1 MSVLSP
7 PPARPA
13 PLDPQALRLVLF
25 GMPDAGKSSLLGALA
40 QAAETQERVL
50 HGNLRDL
57 TQGLDELRKRV
68 YEDRQRETL
77 EEIVPYPVRFS
88 PFGQPSIPAIL
99 FDCDG
104 RAANALLTQ
113 KRSIEKENRTG
124 TLAGAVLSAD
134 GLILTV
140 DASAPHSQIED
151 DFREFLRFLRFLE
164 KYRSQEHAVGG
175 LPVYLVLTKCDL
187 LVRDA
192 SISQAMWEARIEERK
207 KDVMG
212 RFKQFL
218 AGHGVRHGQLS
229 FGTLDLEVRAT
240 AVRRPALTDASP
252 QPREPFGVAELFHT
266 AFEEAMAFRDRQQR
280 SRKRLM
286 WTVGGAGTFLAA
298 MLIAGVALLSM
309 PQRTTEFTL
318 ADRVE
323 SLRASEGPTAA
334 TRLGPNLDRRMREW
348 VEVQSHPAFPQL
360 PAELQALVQQRLAE
374 GNAYIQF
381 RDELAA
387 IPPPGRARSLA
398 ELSQTQARLTKLIP
412 PEQYAGD
419 WAPTEAAQQ
428 RERLLNKDI
437 PALRSAVA
445 RLTQFYFTLKNRATV
460 LLQTEELNAEWEQRV
475 RDLAA
480 AEKSLPFPESD
491 PIQGPAYEYDDV
503 AIAEADWQSARD
515 RVQLVRDMAA
525 ALGMLGDSSKAP
537 LAFGPPPADADIPA
551 LGAARWQQLKTEY
564 PNHAKW
570 SLSAVPD
577 SVRLEFERRL
587 NRSLDQAI
595 RDGQRV
601 ILELLHETTT
611 GKKEMPADWARVGE
625 NLLKP
630 SLRDWRDLIAFVARL
645 ADPTA
650 GSPVETTAAF
660 LKKSSFEL
668 DPKQIRI
675 RIPDTLSDA
684 PVRPAGELL
693 LVHRKRDGDETT
705 RVTLRQAGDPQR
717 DKQSLLYTF
726 TATGNAAITYRPGDT
741 FFAEL
746 PMRKGG
752 RDLKLTWASSRT
764 LAFQFERLLREP
776 RLHEPEQ
783 SNVEGLLAV
792 GVTVTVTDGQFPT
805 VPPMVPIVRWEK

>member
-1 MSVLSP
+1 
-7 PPARPA
+7 
-13 PLDPQALRLVLF
+13 
-25 GMPDAGKSSLLGALA
+25 MPDAGKSSLLGALA

-88 PFGQPSIPAIL
+88 PFGQPSIPAVL

-113 KRSIEKENRTG
+113 KRSIEEENRTG

-164 KYRSQEHAVGG
+164 KYRSREHAVGG

-192 SISQAMWEARIEERK
+192 SIGQSMWEARIEERK

-218 AGHGVRHGQLS
+218 AGHGVKQGQFA

-252 QPREPFGVAELFHT
+252 RPREPFGVAELFHT
-266 AFEEAMAFRDRQQR
+266 AFEEAMAFRDRQRR
-280 SRKRLM
+280 SRKRLI

-298 MLIAGVALLSM
+298 MLLAGVALLSM

-334 TRLGPNLDRRMREW
+334 TRLGPNLDRRMRDW
-348 VEVQSHPAFPQL
+348 LEVQSHSAFPQL
-360 PAELQALVQQRLAE
+360 PEDLQSLVKQRLNE

-387 IPPPGRARSLA
+387 IPPPSRARSLT
-398 ELSQTQARLTKLIP
+398 ELGQTEARLTKLIP
-412 PEQYAGD
+412 TEQYAIE
-419 WAPTEAAQQ
+419 WVPTEAVQQ
-428 RERLLNKDI
+428 RDRLLNKEI

-445 RLTQFYFTLKNRATV
+445 RLTQFYFTLKNRATA

-480 AEKSLPFPESD
+480 AEKSLPFPKSD
-491 PIQGPAYEYDDV
+491 PIQGPAYDYDDV
-503 AIAEADWQSARD
+503 AIAEADWHSARD

-525 ALGMLGDSSKAP
+525 ALGILADSAKAP
-537 LAFGPPPADADIPA
+537 LAFLLPPADADIPA

-570 SLSAVPD
+570 SLSAIPD
-577 SVRLEFERRL
+577 ALRPEFERRL
-587 NRSLDQAI
+587 SRSLDQAT

-601 ILELLHETTT
+601 ILGELQAIAA
-611 GKKEMPADWARVGE
+611 GKKELPADWARVGE
-625 NLLKP
+625 HLMKP
-630 SLRDWRDLIAFVARL
+630 ALRDWRDLIAFTARL

-650 GSPVETTAAF
+650 ANPVEVTAAF
-660 LKKSSFEL
+660 LKKTSFDLE
-668 DPKQIRI
+668 PKQLKV
-675 RIPDTLSDA
+675 RIPDSLSDA
-684 PVRPAGELL
+684 PVRPAGDLL

-705 RVTLRQAGDPQR
+705 RVTLRLAGEPER
-717 DKQSLLYTF
+717 DKQSLIYTF
-726 TATGNAAITYRPGDT
+726 TATGNAAMTYRPGDT

-746 PMRKGG
+746 PMRKGT

-783 SNVEGLLAV
+783 SNVDGLLAV
-792 GVTVTVTDGQFPT
+792 GITVTVTDGQFPA
-805 VPPMVPIVRWEK
+805 VPPMVPIVRLEKK